1 MDISTASA
9 ATAPVASQVGRE
21 PTLRGPRILRA
32 LGHNPRDIFKYDRR
46 YIRAAQRIF
55 DATKQWPWEW
65 AADFLPKKAW
75 SYSMLEEIARTLEE
89 LKRRSTEANFH
100 SSAYNL
106 REFLRKRAHERDEN
120 DPHLNPGD
128 VRKAMEHFGVG
139 RNAKQPAKT
148 SRDAGVDGEKSR
160 LENRKNA
167 NDRFSGENGNQQG
180 EMQNE
185 FDAAGF
191 TSPVII
197 GNRKRP
203 GEAFDNPQA
212 KKSARR
218 DEPENHGG
226 PTIGGPA
233 PTMTQT
239 EGLINLVDLVQF
251 PVTPRVADIGR
262 FNAFTRATTQTSL
275 DEIKNQLSAARLSMR
290 ARETSLDEAALRGV
304 TSRTLEELR
313 WTLGN
318 AIEAKKKTERA
329 KAFFDRHQIEMALDP
344 VLASQVAEQYET
356 RLFECDEGIAHA
368 EAKLQRMEEAYA
380 AKCQEWE
387 KLQSQ
392 LHEDK
397 EKVKHL
403 EASHEHFTLQLE
415 YYRTI
420 GDLTKLGPYGVASL
434 AKRLA
439 ESGTP
444 LFTV

>member
-1 MDISTASA
+1 MDIFTASA
-9 ATAPVASQVGRE
+9 ATAPVASEVGRE
-21 PTLRGPRILRA
+21 RTLNGRRILTA
-32 LGHNPRDIFKYDRR
+32 LGHNPRDIIKYHRR
-46 YIRAAQRIF
+46 YIRAAQRTF

-89 LKRRSTEANFH
+89 LERRSTEANCH

-106 REFLRKRAHERDEN
+106 REFLRKRARERDES

-139 RNAKQPAKT
+139 RNAKRTAET
-148 SRDAGVDGEKSR
+148 
-160 LENRKNA
+160 
-167 NDRFSGENGNQQG
+167 GENGNQQG
-180 EMQNE
+180 ETQNE
-185 FDAAGF
+185 LDAAGF
-191 TSPVII
+191 TSPVTT

-203 GEAFDNPQA
+203 GEASDNPQT

-239 EGLINLVDLVQF
+239 EGLINLVQRVHGEKQLAPF
-251 PVTPRVADIGR
+251 PSKIVSSIE
-262 FNAFTRATTQTSL
+262 NQRAATQTSL
-275 DEIKNQLSAARLSMR
+275 DRIENQLRDAILSMW
-290 ARETSLDEAALRGV
+290 ARETSLDEVALHGV
-304 TSRTLEELR
+304 TSRMLEELR
-313 WTLGN
+313 RTLGN

-329 KAFFDRHQIEMALDP
+329 KAFFDRHQTEMALDP
-344 VLASQVAEQYET
+344 ALASQVTEQYET

-368 EAKLQRMEEAYA
+368 EAKLQRMEEAYT
-380 AKCQEWE
+380 AKCQERE

-392 LHEDK
+392 LHEAE

-403 EASHEHFTLQLE
+403 EASCEHFTLQLE

-420 GDLTKLGPYGVASL
+420 GDLTKLGAHGVASL
-434 AKRLA
+434 TKRLA

-444 LFTV
+444 LFTMAEDSEAMNWFS